1 MLMAGS
7 TWLLWLLWFLL
18 CYVVFIVMFIVMFVV
33 GCGLAVL
40 LWCNNNNNNNVVVRA
55 VVVLSRPEVT
65 SSRRLKNDNGTFPTA
80 TTYISNHRSK
90 NWTMFV
96 STFFTR
102 TYLIK
107 SANKTGNECDEE
119 KEEK

>member
-1 MLMAGS
+1 MD
-7 TWLLWLLWFLL
+7 WL
-18 CYVVFIVMFIVMFVV
+18 C
-33 GCGLAVL
+33 CS

-65 SSRRLKNDNGTFPTA
+65 SSRPLKNDNGTFPTA
-80 TTYISNHRSK
+80 TYISNYRSK